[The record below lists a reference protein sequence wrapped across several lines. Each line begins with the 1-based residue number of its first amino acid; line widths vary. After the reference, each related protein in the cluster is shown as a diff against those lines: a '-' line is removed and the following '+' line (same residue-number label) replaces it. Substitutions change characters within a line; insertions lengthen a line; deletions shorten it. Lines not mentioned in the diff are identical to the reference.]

1 MKNRIIS
8 GTVITILGL
17 LLAIGPWYIFK
28 VCGSTMKCYW
38 AGRAELGIGILLIV
52 LGILNVAVASVQV
65 RLGLNLTLIFVG
77 IEAALIP
84 TWLIGVCGMPKMSCH
99 AVAAPSIL
107 LISIL
112 VSLLAIGMCFTSQVW
127 EGKGGTIM
135 KPRKLGITAIS
146 IQNLISRRF
155 RTICLCCLVAVL
167 SFTVFSGFTLTYS
180 LKNGLKSVEHRLGA
194 DLMIVPE
201 GNKTN
206 TKVALLRGE
215 PGAFYFE
222 KNTESIISGIEGVSK
237 ISSQFFLSSLSTGCC
252 SFPIQLIGYDPKTDF
267 VIAHGSRTT
276 KG

>member
-112 VSLLAIGMCFTSQVW
+112 VSLLAIG
-127 EGKGGTIM
+127 
-135 KPRKLGITAIS
+135 
-146 IQNLISRRF
+146 N
-155 RTICLCCLVAVL
+155 
-167 SFTVFSGFTLTYS
+167 VFY
-180 LKNGLKSVEHRLGA
+180 
-194 DLMIVPE
+194 
-201 GNKTN
+201 
-206 TKVALLRGE
+206 
-215 PGAFYFE
+215 
-222 KNTESIISGIEGVSK
+222 
-237 ISSQFFLSSLSTGCC
+237 LSSLGRKRRDNNETSEAGNNSNFNTE
-252 SFPIQLIGYDPKTDF
+252 FDKQKI
-267 VIAHGSRTT
+267 
-276 KG
+276 